1 MKKESYVYVAVIS
14 LWLTFISYSSTATND
29 GFYVLLG
36 EFIGYYLFVLG
47 CIWIYGKVK
56 RDKKETY

>member
-1 MKKESYVYVAVIS
+1 MENKSYLYVAIIS

-29 GFYVLLG
+29 GFFVLLG

-47 CIWIYGKVK
+47 CIWIYRKLKGNKVTT
-56 RDKKETY
+56 E